1 MQQQYPSQTSQ
12 AGTTLIEVLITVI
25 LVSVGL
31 LGLAGLQLTTVQNTN
46 SAAERFEATTL
57 ARDILERM
65 RANRQEALNGEYDL
79 DMGDAPGAD
88 GLAGDDLDAWMA
100 ALGALPNGDGAVEVD
115 DGVVTIEV
123 EWTDASDDNADLDG
137 DDDLREMS
145 IFLRTGL

>member
-1 MQQQYPSQTSQ
+1 MQAQYHNRNSQ

-65 RANRQEALNGEYDL
+65 RANRQQALT
-79 DMGDAPGAD
+79 GAYNMAMNQASPAGD
-88 GLAGDDLDAWMA
+88 GLAAEDVDAWMG
-100 ALGALPNGDGAVEVD
+100 ALSTLPNGDGSIAVAA
-115 DGVVTIEV
+115 GVVTIEV
-123 EWTDASDDNADLDG
+123 EWTDASDDNADDTR
-137 DDDLREMS
+137 DMS
-145 IFLRTGL
+145 VFLRTEL

>member
-1 MQQQYPSQTSQ
+1 MTMQQQHPSQPHQ
-12 AGTTLIEVLITVI
+12 PGTTLIEVLITVI

-46 SAAERFEATTL
+46 SAAERFEASTL

-65 RANRQEALNGEYDL
+65 RANRQQALNGEYDL
-79 DMGDAPGAD
+79 DMGDAPAGG
-88 GLAGDDLDAWMA
+88 GLAGDDLDDWMA
-100 ALGALPNGDGAVEVD
+100 ALAALPNGDGSVEVN

-123 EWTDASDDNADLDG
+123 EWTDASDDNAG
-137 DDDLREMS
+137 DTRDMS

>member
-1 MQQQYPSQTSQ
+1 MQKQHPSRTSLSKPGQ
-12 AGTTLIEVLITVI
+12 SGTTLIEVLITVI
-25 LVSVGL
+25 LVTIGL

-65 RANRQEALNGEYDL
+65 RANRQQALNGAYDL
-79 DMGDAPGAD
+79 AMGDAPAGA
-88 GLAGDDLDAWMA
+88 GLAGDDLVDWMG
-100 ALGALPNGDGAVEVD
+100 ALAVLPNGDGSIEVE

-123 EWTDASDDNADLDG
+123 EWTDASDDNAADTRD
-137 DDDLREMS
+137 MS